1 MNVSKLNLIVTGF
14 ILLQLVVACSQT
26 NNTNTKTEEKP
37 TTATIEQQQPSQA
50 ATAPVPDSTYTD
62 EDGNDV
68 AKFSDY
74 KDAADHSIK
83 DMPRTTLTVVGG
95 NEYDF
100 GKHKAGKELTH
111 VFKIKNT
118 GNEPLVIS
126 SARPSCGCTVPTF
139 STDPI
144 EPGKHGEVK
153 IAFDTYSRDGM
164 QVKTIRLNTN
174 ATDNPTTLTIKAD
187 LE

>member
-50 ATAPVPDSTYTD
+50 ATAVPDSTYTD

-74 KDAADHSIK
+74 NDAADHSIK

-100 GKHKAGKELTH
+100 GKHKA
-111 VFKIKNT
+111 VKN
-118 GNEPLVIS
+118 
-126 SARPSCGCTVPTF
+126 
-139 STDPI
+139 
-144 EPGKHGEVK
+144 
-153 IAFDTYSRDGM
+153 
-164 QVKTIRLNTN
+164 
-174 ATDNPTTLTIKAD
+174 
-187 LE
+187 